1 MGLFSLRMR
10 EGGTCRGCGLYQ
22 CASQQMMTLATL
34 FLISLVSLGTAE
46 LPLDVVTPSGY
57 TKLRSWANCSLY
69 RIEAETTYDYA
80 PLLIHLP
87 GSRYGEWLTFFMSVN
102 CVSSSS
108 YGRFIKLN
116 LDL

>member
-1 MGLFSLRMR
+1 MK
-10 EGGTCRGCGLYQ
+10 
-22 CASQQMMTLATL
+22 LAAL

-87 GSRYGEWLTFFMSVN
+87 GSRYGQRLTFFY
-102 CVSSSS
+102 VSKL
-108 YGRFIKLN
+108 RIK
-116 LDL
+116 

>member
-1 MGLFSLRMR
+1 MWLSTRDKMK
-10 EGGTCRGCGLYQ
+10 
-22 CASQQMMTLATL
+22 LAAL

-57 TKLRSWANCSLY
+57 TNLRSWANCSLY
-69 RIEAETTYDYA
+69 RIEAETTYDYS
-80 PLLIHLP
+80 PLLVHLP
-87 GSRYGEWLTFFMSVN
+87 GSRYGQRLTFFMSIN